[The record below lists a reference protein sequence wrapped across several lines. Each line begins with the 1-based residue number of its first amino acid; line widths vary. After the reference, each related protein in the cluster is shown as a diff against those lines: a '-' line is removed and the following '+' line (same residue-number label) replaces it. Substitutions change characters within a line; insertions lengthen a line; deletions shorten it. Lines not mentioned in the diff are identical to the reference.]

1 MKTRPVDI
9 KPFKELGNPAFAID
23 TPRDHISLGSL
34 VLCVAKKQSGKTFFL
49 SNLLYQLKQAGCMDR
64 VFCLSDTFD
73 SNKKMLESLEIRPED
88 ILSPN
93 DPDAIDKIVAEID
106 KERDDLLEYREKV
119 KRWKSFN
126 KKLDINN
133 LEYITADLLEFYDPM
148 TRQFEAPKHWLNGRK
163 PVVGLLCDDI
173 QSTPL
178 IGSKKF
184 KNLS

>member
-73 SNKKMLESLEIRPED
+73 SNKKMLENLEITSCRLRGRECPE
-88 ILSPN
+88 PQC
-93 DPDAIDKIVAEID
+93 
-106 KERDDLLEYREKV
+106 RRYRV
-119 KRWKSFN
+119 SHGVWG
-126 KKLDINN
+126 I
-133 LEYITADLLEFYDPM
+133 Y
-148 TRQFEAPKHWLNGRK
+148 
-163 PVVGLLCDDI
+163 VVY
-173 QSTPL
+173 
-178 IGSKKF
+178 
-184 KNLS
+184 